1 MIGTTQLN
9 LGLRFWPMWLYVT
22 FSKVFNLSKV
32 FNFVLDVPWRNGTR
46 RFSKYNALERV
57 ALALQ
62 PFHSRK
68 SAKEYIKAVVMT
80 QHWPHFQSKQAQF
93 STTIAHNLISSS
105 GEPSD
110 FLLVSLDTRHVCTD
124 VTQAKYLYTLKI
136 CDFELIAIPIFN
148 SFLFFSYY

>member
-9 LGLRFWPMWLYVT
+9 LGLRFWPVWLYVT
-22 FSKVFNLSKV
+22 FSKVFNPSV
-32 FNFVLDVPWRNGTR
+32 FVLDIPWRNETR

-68 SAKEYIKAVVMT
+68 SDKEYIKAGVMT

-93 STTIAHNLISSS
+93 SATIAHNLISSS

-124 VTQAKYLYTLKI
+124 VMQAKYLYTLKI
-136 CDFELIAIPIFN
+136 SDFELIAIPIFN
-148 SFLFFSYY
+148 SFLFSLIISSR